1 MFIFYVPNL
10 HDCDSDREHDQGDP
24 LPGVQRPAQDEHREE
39 RRGEDLELVR
49 HLVRH
54 RVEVRQRLVQDV
66 VLEGVDGGG
75 HDELAALLR
84 LAQHLAEEGLP
95 GRP

>member
-1 MFIFYVPNL
+1 MLGVMMSHPVVRVPNL

-24 LPGVQRPAQDEHREE
+24 LPRVQRPAQDEHREE

-54 RVEVRQRLVQDV
+54 GVEVGERLVVIQQKYFW
-66 VLEGVDGGG
+66 
-75 HDELAALLR
+75 A
-84 LAQHLAEEGLP
+84 
-95 GRP
+95 